1 MPFAHCGGIFMNVRL
16 MVFLILA
23 FSFLIR
29 PTAEAQ
35 RRVDARHT
43 YERLIAVVP
52 MVGKGTYDDPRRP
65 KYAPVV
71 NAATAAQK
79 SATAGAAR
87 SGIIGYHAIPS
98 DDGQYALVEFVAVD
112 RAAFAEILADESL
125 KGKVFEKGKGRRE
138 DMEREFVKHKRS
150 FNLADLGVMVP

>member
-1 MPFAHCGGIFMNVRL
+1 MNVRL

-23 FSFLIR
+23 LSFLLR
-29 PTAEAQ
+29 PLAEAQ
-35 RRVDARHT
+35 RRVDMRHT

-65 KYAPVV
+65 KYAPVAV
-71 NAATAAQK
+71 QADAKSAATR
-79 SATAGAAR
+79 AAR
-87 SGIIGYHAIPS
+87 TGIIAYHAIPS

-125 KGKVFEKGKGRRE
+125 KGKVFEKGKDRRE

-150 FNLADLGVMVP
+150 FNLDDLGVMVP

>member
-1 MPFAHCGGIFMNVRL
+1 

-23 FSFLIR
+23 LSFLIR
-29 PTAEAQ
+29 PLAEAQ
-35 RRVDARHT
+35 RRVDMRHT

-65 KYAPVV
+65 KYAPVAV
-71 NAATAAQK
+71 QADAKSAATR
-79 SATAGAAR
+79 AAR
-87 SGIIGYHAIPS
+87 TGIIAYHAIPS

-125 KGKVFEKGKGRRE
+125 KGKVFEKGKDRRE

-150 FNLADLGVMVP
+150 FNLDDLGVMVP

>member
-1 MPFAHCGGIFMNVRL
+1 MNVRL

-23 FSFLIR
+23 CSFLIR
-29 PTAEAQ
+29 PMAEAQ

-52 MVGKGTYDDPRRP
+52 IVGKGTYDDPRRP
-65 KYAPVV
+65 KFAPVV

-79 SATAGAAR
+79 SATTGASR

-112 RAAFAEILADESL
+112 RAAFAEILAGESL
-125 KGKVFEKGKGRRE
+125 KGKVFEKGKDRRE

-150 FNLADLGVMVP
+150 FNLEDLGVMVP